1 MNRPRIRILVAFL
14 LGATATYIGAE
25 VSRAFWAWND
35 SPRSVGS
42 YVASTIVSWLLI
54 GAGGTAAA
62 QLVHRRQA
70 AMSAPFTPQAG
81 PVNPSAS
88 WRVLRS
94 VGGLI
99 LAAAWISTAVFG
111 SPAVI
116 TAITV
121 QDIASYKWFAQKQA
135 LPLSAPFPRV
145 NTTVAAPVLPGVILL
160 WHGVQLAGQAGGGG
174 WELWV
179 WYGATPQRIHHWTR
193 WYS

>member
-1 MNRPRIRILVAFL
+1 MNRARIRRLAAFL
-14 LGATATYIGAE
+14 LGAAATYFGAE

-54 GAGGTAAA
+54 GTGGTVWAL
-62 QLVHRRQA
+62 LVHRRNA
-70 AMSAPFTPQAG
+70 ATSTLFPAHARPVDRPAPQRF
-81 PVNPSAS
+81 
-88 WRVLRS
+88 RRS
-94 VGGLI
+94 LGGLL
-99 LAAAWISTAVFG
+99 LAAAWLATAVFG

-121 QDIASYKWFAQKQA
+121 QDIASYKWFAQQQA

-179 WYGATPQRIHHWTR
+179 WYGATPRRIHHWAR